1 MVTGITVLKYTSSKI
16 MNFLT
21 YQSLILI
28 FFFFLLLSLKIT
40 RYYKE
45 NETESLDL
53 PINAIILAEWLKEL
67 SAICQEHTIS

>member
-1 MVTGITVLKYTSSKI
+1 MSFVIH
-16 MNFLT
+16 
-21 YQSLILI
+21 QHLILI
-28 FFFFLLLSLKIT
+28 FFFIIIKKII

>member
-1 MVTGITVLKYTSSKI
+1 MHFKTMSFVIH
-16 MNFLT
+16 
-21 YQSLILI
+21 QHLILI
-28 FFFFLLLSLKIT
+28 FFFIIIKKII